1 MHDHAHDAPIPRLL
15 LRAVMGLVLFSIV
28 AVLVGQFTERGLV
41 MNPPVEAAE
50 EIRLSFDAQ
59 PDGIMV
65 VRAADTGATVAVLA
79 ADGDGFIRGV
89 LRGLERGRAI
99 NRLADAPVYLLTRST
114 DGRLTISDPETGE
127 RIDLNGF
134 GADNLAAF
142 ARLLPSRGNT

>member
-41 MNPPVEAAE
+41 MNPPVTAAE
-50 EIRLSFDAQ
+50 EVQLTFEAQ
-59 PDGIMV
+59 PGGDMI
-65 VRAADTGATVAVLA
+65 VRNGETGVTVAVLA

-89 LRGLERGRAI
+89 LRGMERGRALA
-99 NRLADAPVYLLTRST
+99 RLSHQPTYLLIRST

-142 ARLLPSRGNT
+142 ARLLPSRGKQ